1 MITADAG
8 RFADAIN
15 GKKFA
20 ISLAN
25 SMVHGEP
32 SFILAQSIYRQG
44 RELMI
49 YSEPMVSSVSTE
61 YSVRVCYLSDP

>member
-1 MITADAG
+1 MG
-8 RFADAIN
+8 
-15 GKKFA
+15 
-20 ISLAN
+20 
-25 SMVHGEP
+25 HGER

-49 YSEPMVSSVSTE
+49 YSEPMISSVSTE